1 MSRHLGLSRRWVA
14 AGTLLPMR
22 KDFKRQQEEI
32 RADTFFFDTRHK
44 KENIISPF

>member
-14 AGTLLPMR
+14 TGTLLPMR

-32 RADTFFFDTRHK
+32 RADTFFLTQGTK
-44 KENIISPF
+44 KRI